1 MPGQHFFIDIFQ
13 YSVGDTNK
21 NNGLSTQFLIDTGA
35 TCSIINCDTF
45 TEIEKIQPLV
55 VMPLEKSPLAANG
68 HAMPMKGK
76 VVSQSAFDVEY
87 SCVIEHTVYVSDSPE
102 ARMNILGMEFLAKL
116 GAFINLRNPMLILT
130 VFPGKCVKLS
140 PYLDKP
146 FPYFS
151 QVNCVELSQDL
162 TIAPYSTRV
171 LTLIAK
177 DEDKHL
183 FRKGTSFRLHRNV
196 LDTGIYTYHVYC
208 SHDESKYPLV
218 LNNPNPNS
226 ITIRKGILGYTLLD
240 CTQETTQTMSV
251 IDNVAFIDFV
261 KAFDSELNNDM
272 HVCSTEPYI
281 YSLTAIDSRN
291 KLSEV
296 AVSQNELATD
306 FSNEVKS
313 LQSQMP
319 KLACDIKRKQ
329 PNEKFF
335 SEFSPTEQMF
345 LKNFDFSESDITDSE
360 LQHLLRV
367 LIENNDVFSKFTY
380 DVGKITQ
387 EFHVKLKKDA
397 ELRKQRP
404 SKVPLH
410 YRDRLEILLNELQ
423 RAGIIREMGSDIEM
437 GSLFT
442 NPIIILPKGDTVKLV
457 IDARYLN
464 SITDLSNY
472 SWPLETVQMLL
483 TRLDG
488 VYYTTSDLAS
498 AYNQVPLSGD
508 TKKLTSF
515 VVGGKQYKFERGFYG
530 LCGLPNF
537 FLRIMTIHFS
547 EMIAKKQA
555 ITYIDDVILQAKTKA
570 EMWKNLES
578 YFKCLGSSG
587 LKAAPNKTKI
597 F

>member
-1 MPGQHFFIDIFQ
+1 MQSFKLIKSPNQESEDPNDSPHTSRAGMPGQHFFIELFQ
-13 YSVGDTNK
+13 YAVGDTNK

-55 VMPLEKSPLAANG
+55 VMPLENSPLAANG
-68 HAMPMKGK
+68 HAMPMKEK
-76 VVSQSAFDVEY
+76 VVIQSAFDVEY

-102 ARMNILGMEFLAKL
+102 ARMNILGMDFLAKF
-116 GAFINLRNPMLILT
+116 AEFINLRNPMLILT

-151 QVNCVELSQDL
+151 QVNSVELSQDL

-183 FRKGTSFRLHRNV
+183 FRKGTSFRLHKNV

-208 SHDESKYPLV
+208 SHDESKYPLM

-240 CTQETTQTMSV
+240 YTQETTQTMSV

-281 YSLTAIDSRN
+281 YSLTEIDSRN
-291 KLSEV
+291 KLSEM

-313 LQSQMP
+313 LQPQMP

-329 PNEKFF
+329 LNEKFF
-335 SEFSPTEQMF
+335 SEFSPTEQTF

-387 EFHVKLKKDA
+387 EFHVKLEKNA

-423 RAGIIREMGSDIEM
+423 RAGIIREMGSDMEM

-472 SWPLETVQMLL
+472 SWPLEPAQMLL

-498 AYNQVPLSGD
+498 AYNQVPCSED

-515 VVGGKQYKFERGFYG
+515 VVGGKQYMFERGF
-530 LCGLPNF
+530 
-537 FLRIMTIHFS
+537 
-547 EMIAKKQA
+547 
-555 ITYIDDVILQAKTKA
+555 
-570 EMWKNLES
+570 
-578 YFKCLGSSG
+578 
-587 LKAAPNKTKI
+587 
-597 F
+597 